1 MQRWLARGAIMK
13 AIDRDFESD
22 WISRLVWI
30 CILAMLTATFT
41 ICVVSAE
48 MSQQIGA
55 RYVLATGVSIP

>member
-1 MQRWLARGAIMK
+1 MK

-30 CILAMLTATFT
+30 CILAMLTVTFA